1 MHYTCDMKTGSS
13 GPDLLQLYPFFIFR
27 YFDMHLF
34 CVNFLSKI
42 SPELLYLETWNFVH
56 MTSMTSCIV
65 GKKIRANGPGPL
77 ELFPFVVLAFKF
89 CIFLNNFYTGF
100 QILIKFILHIHLYA
114 LHMWYENRVFRARFI
129 TVISLFYISLFWYAF
144 ILCQFF
150 VKDISRTTLPR
161 NLKLCTHDK
170 YD

>member
-1 MHYTCDMKTGSS
+1 MHYTRDMKTGAS

-34 CVNFLSKI
+34 CVNFVPKI

-56 MTSMTSCIV
+56 ITSMTSCIV
-65 GKKIRANGPGPL
+65 GKKIRAMGPGPL
-77 ELFPFVVLAFKF
+77 ELFPVVVLAIKF
-89 CIFLNNFYTGF
+89 CIFLNNFYTRF
-100 QILIKFILHIHLYA
+100 QILMKFILHIHLYA
-114 LHMWYENRVFRARFI
+114 LHMWYENRGFRARFI
-129 TVISLFYISLFWYAF
+129 TVISLFIYCYFDMHLF
-144 ILCQFF
+144 C

-161 NLKLCTHDK
+161 NLKFRTHDK